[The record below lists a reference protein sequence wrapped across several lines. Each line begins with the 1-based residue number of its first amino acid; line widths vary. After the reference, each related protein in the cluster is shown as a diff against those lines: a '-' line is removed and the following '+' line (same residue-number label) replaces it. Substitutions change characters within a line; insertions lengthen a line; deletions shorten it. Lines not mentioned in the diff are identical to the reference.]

1 VNQAFTFRDPVWLLA
16 LVLMPA
22 SVWLRHW
29 KSTTVLVV
37 PFVARWHRPMVV
49 RRSIGCQASALA
61 GLALLSLALA
71 RPQRVQERWVT
82 RTTGYDIMLV
92 IDLSKSM
99 LSEDYKRQGERINRF
114 EAIKPVIQAFIAHR
128 PNDRIGVVLFSGRA
142 YTLSPLTF
150 DHAWLDRQI
159 DRVRVG
165 MIEDGTA
172 IGDGVVLAL
181 QRLVQPTHE
190 VGGKRKG
197 AFVVL
202 LTDGVNNSGLF
213 TPHEAWKLAAARGV
227 PVYGI
232 SAGRQGRVPV
242 PYVNEAGQKAYR
254 YEHSELDE
262 EALWLMATATGGQFF
277 RGHDAS
283 TLVGAF
289 NAISQARKIEFAS
302 RRYLLTAE
310 LFGWLAVPGSL
321 LLLVAAFLARPPG
334 RRVG

>member
-1 VNQAFTFRDPVWLLA
+1 
-16 LVLMPA
+16 
-22 SVWLRHW
+22 
-29 KSTTVLVV
+29 
-37 PFVARWHRPMVV
+37 MVV
-49 RRSIGCQASALA
+49 RRSIWCQASALA
-61 GLALLSLALA
+61 GFALLTLALA
-71 RPQRVQERWVT
+71 RPQRVQERWVA

-99 LSEDYKRQGERINRF
+99 LSEDYKRQGKRINRF

-150 DHAWLDRQI
+150 DHAWLERQI

-181 QRLVQPTHE
+181 QRLVQPAHE
-190 VGGKRKG
+190 TGGKRKG

-232 SAGRQGRVPV
+232 SAGRQGKVPV

-254 YEHSELDE
+254 YEHSEIDE

-283 TLVGAF
+283 TLVRAF
-289 NAISQARKIEFAS
+289 NAISQARKIEFSS

-310 LFGWLAVPGSL
+310 LFSWLAAPGSL
-321 LLLVAAFLARPPG
+321 LLLAAAFLARPLG
-334 RRVG
+334 RCVGVG